1 MPFQYKVS
9 EDKKVRVII
18 DTDAA
23 CEADDPFAI
32 AHALMCQ
39 KFDVRAIFAEQFN
52 REGSTRQSYEEILTV
67 LRAMKK
73 EVPVFMGE
81 ETKISEKK
89 QGEEV
94 SPAADFLI
102 EEAMRVDEKPLFVL
116 CIGAITNVASAMMK
130 KKEIAKHMTIVW
142 IGGQGHAYS
151 TPEVREFNAGN
162 DVEAINYVLNSG
174 VNFWQI
180 PNDVYGKMRI
190 SLAEIERRIAPCGEI
205 GRHLFENMETYNHSE
220 HAGWTA
226 GESWTLGDSPA
237 LVWCLIRIV
246 DFIMKPRRR
255 LYLMTRPINL
265 KKEDRK
271 FGCIHRWIRGLFWKI
286 LLRNWKFY
294 MERVPIQN
302 RYKKDV

>member
-116 CIGAITNVASAMMK
+116 CIDY
-130 KKEIAKHMTIVW
+130 
-142 IGGQGHAYS
+142 Q
-151 TPEVREFNAGN
+151 
-162 DVEAINYVLNSG
+162 
-174 VNFWQI
+174 
-180 PNDVYGKMRI
+180 
-190 SLAEIERRIAPCGEI
+190 CGECDDEKE
-205 GRHLFENMETYNHSE
+205 GNCKTHDDCVDWWTGACVQ
-220 HAGWTA
+220 HA
-226 GESWTLGDSPA
+226 
-237 LVWCLIRIV
+237 
-246 DFIMKPRRR
+246 
-255 LYLMTRPINL
+255 
-265 KKEDRK
+265 
-271 FGCIHRWIRGLFWKI
+271 
-286 LLRNWKFY
+286 
-294 MERVPIQN
+294 
-302 RYKKDV
+302 

>member
-130 KKEIAKHMTIVW
+130 KKEIAKHMTLVW

-237 LVWCLIRIV
+237 VGVVLDPDCGFYHETEAPIILDDTTNKFEKGRPKIRVYTSVDSRFILE
-246 DFIMKPRRR
+246 DFIAKLEV
-255 LYLMTRPINL
+255 LYGKGSDT
-265 KKEDRK
+265 K
-271 FGCIHRWIRGLFWKI
+271 
-286 LLRNWKFY
+286 
-294 MERVPIQN
+294 
-302 RYKKDV
+302 

>member
-9 EDKKVRVII
+9 EDKKVRIII

-89 QGEEV
+89 QGEKV

-102 EEAMRVDEKPLFVL
+102 EEAMREDEKPLFVL

-130 KKEIAKHMTIVW
+130 EKEIAKHMTIVW
-142 IGGQGHAYS
+142 IGGQGHEHS
-151 TPEVREFNAGN
+151 MPEVREFNAGN

-174 VNFWQI
+174 VNF
-180 PNDVYGKMRI
+180 
-190 SLAEIERRIAPCGEI
+190 
-205 GRHLFENMETYNHSE
+205 
-220 HAGWTA
+220 
-226 GESWTLGDSPA
+226 
-237 LVWCLIRIV
+237 
-246 DFIMKPRRR
+246 
-255 LYLMTRPINL
+255 
-265 KKEDRK
+265 
-271 FGCIHRWIRGLFWKI
+271 
-286 LLRNWKFY
+286 
-294 MERVPIQN
+294 
-302 RYKKDV
+302 

>member
-73 EVPVFMGE
+73 EVPAFMGE

-142 IGGQGHAYS
+142 IGGQGHEHS

-180 PNDVYGKMRI
+180 PNLSLIHI
-190 SLAEIERRIAPCGEI
+190 SEPTRR
-205 GRHLFENMETYNHSE
+205 S
-220 HAGWTA
+220 
-226 GESWTLGDSPA
+226 
-237 LVWCLIRIV
+237 
-246 DFIMKPRRR
+246 
-255 LYLMTRPINL
+255 
-265 KKEDRK
+265 
-271 FGCIHRWIRGLFWKI
+271 
-286 LLRNWKFY
+286 
-294 MERVPIQN
+294 
-302 RYKKDV
+302 

>member
-73 EVPVFMGE
+73 EVPAFMGE

-102 EEAMRVDEKPLFVL
+102 E
-116 CIGAITNVASAMMK
+116 
-130 KKEIAKHMTIVW
+130 
-142 IGGQGHAYS
+142 
-151 TPEVREFNAGN
+151 
-162 DVEAINYVLNSG
+162 
-174 VNFWQI
+174 
-180 PNDVYGKMRI
+180 
-190 SLAEIERRIAPCGEI
+190 
-205 GRHLFENMETYNHSE
+205 
-220 HAGWTA
+220 
-226 GESWTLGDSPA
+226 
-237 LVWCLIRIV
+237 
-246 DFIMKPRRR
+246 
-255 LYLMTRPINL
+255 
-265 KKEDRK
+265 
-271 FGCIHRWIRGLFWKI
+271 
-286 LLRNWKFY
+286 
-294 MERVPIQN
+294 
-302 RYKKDV
+302 

>member
-205 GRHLFENMETYNHSE
+205 GRHLFENMETYNH
-220 HAGWTA
+220 
-226 GESWTLGDSPA
+226 
-237 LVWCLIRIV
+237 
-246 DFIMKPRRR
+246 
-255 LYLMTRPINL
+255 
-265 KKEDRK
+265 
-271 FGCIHRWIRGLFWKI
+271 
-286 LLRNWKFY
+286 
-294 MERVPIQN
+294 
-302 RYKKDV
+302 

>member
-174 VNFWQI
+174 V
-180 PNDVYGKMRI
+180 
-190 SLAEIERRIAPCGEI
+190 
-205 GRHLFENMETYNHSE
+205 
-220 HAGWTA
+220 
-226 GESWTLGDSPA
+226 
-237 LVWCLIRIV
+237 
-246 DFIMKPRRR
+246 DFIMKLRRR

-294 MERVPIQN
+294 MERVSIYN
-302 RYKKDV
+302 GLIN

>member
-1 MPFQYKVS
+1 
-9 EDKKVRVII
+9 
-18 DTDAA
+18 
-23 CEADDPFAI
+23 
-32 AHALMCQ
+32 MCQ

-142 IGGQGHAYS
+142 IGGQGHEHS

-180 PNDVYGKMRI
+180 PNDVYGKIRI
-190 SLAEIERRIAPCGEI
+190 SLAEIERRIA
-205 GRHLFENMETYNHSE
+205 
-220 HAGWTA
+220 
-226 GESWTLGDSPA
+226 
-237 LVWCLIRIV
+237 
-246 DFIMKPRRR
+246 DFIMKRRHR
-255 LYLMTRPINL
+255 LYWMTRQISL

-271 FGCIHRWIRGLFWKI
+271 SGCIHRWIRGLFWKI

>member
-89 QGEEV
+89 QGGEV

-151 TPEVREFNAGN
+151 TPEVREFNVGN

-237 LVWCLIRIV
+237 VGVVLDPDCGFYHETEAPI
-246 DFIMKPRRR
+246 IM
-255 LYLMTRPINL
+255 
-265 KKEDRK
+265 
-271 FGCIHRWIRGLFWKI
+271 
-286 LLRNWKFY
+286 
-294 MERVPIQN
+294 VS
-302 RYKKDV
+302 